1 MACKLKS
8 VPGTTDFAGP
18 TGAEVTLSTKDVV
31 GEVLILKAKY
41 GDDNLVPDGQAVRHI
56 TFTIKA
62 GVNTMEMVFT
72 FSQGNAGRGEL
83 REDGPPDSQLLRLL
97 RGSQP
102 FQAFDIHGE

>member
-1 MACKLKS
+1 MACKLKG
-8 VPGTTDFAGP
+8 VPGSTDFAGP
-18 TGAEVTLSTKDVV
+18 TGADVTLVTKDVV

-41 GDDNLVPDGQAVRHI
+41 GDDDLVPDGQAVRQVK
-56 TFTIKA
+56 FKIKA

-72 FSQGNAGRGEL
+72 FSQGTAGKGEL
-83 REDGPPDSQLLRLL
+83 REDCPPDSQLLRVL